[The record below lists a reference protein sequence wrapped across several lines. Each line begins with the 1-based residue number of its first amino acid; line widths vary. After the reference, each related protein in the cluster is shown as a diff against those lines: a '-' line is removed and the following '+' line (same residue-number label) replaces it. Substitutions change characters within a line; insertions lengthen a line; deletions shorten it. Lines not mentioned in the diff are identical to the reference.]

1 MRGICASMCGA
12 DQCGSPRQ
20 KEDTMASRLNPRSM
34 FFGLLYTMTII
45 WAAPVLSQTPDF
57 VPVRIEPR
65 MIKKAKLEFP
75 ESAAG
80 SLVTGRIWVKILV
93 GNDGVPIKTDI
104 IKREPDIAYMF
115 DDVSRQWAMACRFSP
130 AIDSSGNPVAV
141 WVSVPLNYKIEGF
154 QPPAVTRVAVPDYP
168 EEAREMGMEGW
179 VGVAV
184 LLGEAGSAVN
194 GKTVI
199 VAREPSTTKVFD
211 AAAIAAVRASEFR
224 PAEDSGRRI
233 EAWCFVKIVF
243 KIPEQ

>member
-20 KEDTMASRLNPRSM
+20 KEDTMASRFNPRSL
-34 FFGLLYTMTII
+34 FFGSLYTIPII

-65 MIKKAKLEFP
+65 MIEKAKLEFP

-80 SLVTGRIWVKILV
+80 SLVTGKIWVKILV
-93 GNDGVPIKTDI
+93 GQDGVPIKTDI

-184 LLGEAGSAVN
+184 LLGEAGSAMN

-224 PAEDSGRRI
+224 PAMDSGRRSA
-233 EAWCFVKIVF
+233 AWCFVKIVF
-243 KIPEQ
+243 KIPEK